1 MDNTPLQKV
10 ELQADVYMV
19 CLQHALSTEN
29 FEFAHGVAK
38 ISAVII
44 LRRLDKKK
52 DRVEISSE
60 QLLKAAIEAERLTAE
75 LNRPMRVLGWYH
87 SHPHI
92 TVWPSH
98 VDVRTQATYQ
108 TMDHSFVGLIFSVFS
123 ESKDSK
129 EHEIFL
135 TCFQSS
141 MGMSESTE
149 IPLEIVHTHQISDRC
164 LKTMTDL
171 SKILVQEEE
180 DMAETCKDHPDVLAT
195 IHNNAVRTRALIHIT
210 DIITKPLIQTFEKR
224 IALNKLRAAHLRSK
238 LEELRKMYN
247 G

>member
-29 FEFAHGVAK
+29 FEVMGLLIGNFAHGVAK

-129 EHEIFL
+129 
-135 TCFQSS
+135 
-141 MGMSESTE
+141 
-149 IPLEIVHTHQISDRC
+149 
-164 LKTMTDL
+164 TMTDL